1 MVLHAFL
8 YAKPSGE
15 VDSIWK
21 YIPLCR
27 LAEEP
32 IIPIV

>member
-1 MVLHAFL
+1 MVLHRPNL
-8 YAKPSGE
+8 SGE

-21 YIPLCR
+21 HIPLCC